1 MKSNN
6 DSSGISRRTFL
17 VFVTASLGLMNF
29 ATAAGRKPMASVAPF
44 VKPKLKWTPEDF
56 YRFLTTLPPD
66 ARLALKKSLDLLKPE
81 SKVSDLKTADKDA
94 QDIQK
99 KVLWLSSNILMYP
112 FKSASKLDYH
122 RLVSWASG
130 KAGVPKELIQDRSTF
145 FLERELFKLLFVQL
159 WDKLNAQQRQDLLV
173 KIDPN
178 GSIKDKAA
186 VAALGG
192 AGAMA
197 ALSTTV
203 AFSGFAFYTAMS
215 AAIAA
220 VAAAMGVTLP
230 FAAYAGA
237 ATAVGVLAG
246 PIGWAIAGVAALGGI
261 ALAGRADFQKT
272 TAFVAQ
278 IHALKVEA
286 LMAAGVREKDVFTR

>member
-1 MKSNN
+1 
-6 DSSGISRRTFL
+6 
-17 VFVTASLGLMNF
+17 MNF
-29 ATAAGRKPMASVAPF
+29 ATAAGRKPIVEVAPF

-56 YRFLTTLPPD
+56 YRFLTALPPD
-66 ARLALKKSLDLLKPE
+66 ARLTLKQSLGLLKPE

-99 KVLWLSSNILMYP
+99 KVLQLSSNILIRP
-112 FKSASKLDYH
+112 FKDASKLDYH
-122 RLVSWASG
+122 KLVVWASS
-130 KAGVPKELIQDRSTF
+130 KAGAPMEVVQNGSTF
-145 FLERELFKLLFVQL
+145 FLERELYKLLFVQL
-159 WDKLNAQQRQDLLV
+159 WDKLNPQQRQDLLV

-186 VAALGG
+186 IAAGTT
-192 AGAMA
+192 AAAMTT
-197 ALSTTV
+197 LSATV

-215 AAIAA
+215 ATIAA
-220 VAAAMGVTLP
+220 VATAMGVTLP

-237 ATAVGVLAG
+237 ATAIGVLAG
-246 PIGWAIAGVAALGGI
+246 PIGWAIAGLATLGGI
-261 ALAGRADFQKT
+261 ALAGRADLQKT
-272 TAFVAQ
+272 TAFIAQ